1 MGIQR
6 TRLDALVL
14 AGALLLGGCSTYG
27 ITGALPA
34 VEEGNSAKVVVI
46 RPAQRMAVSV
56 VGSYPVLIDGIKIYK
71 IGSGQH
77 VSIPVT
83 AGRRIIAV
91 RCLGAIVTKTDVTV
105 PITLVRDEAVYFKL
119 EPSNWTCPDVTQIQS
134 DEAKDLMRDTTAIT
148 GVGDEGRPWR
158 TCRPIRLAGAEGEV
172 RTSG

>member
-1 MGIQR
+1 MPRVGIHR
-6 TRLDALVL
+6 TRPSLIYRPSRHALVL

-34 VEEGNSAKVVVI
+34 VEEGNSAKVMVI

-91 RCLGAIVTKTDVTV
+91 RCLGAIVTKAKTDVTM

-119 EPSNWTCPDVTQIQS
+119 EPSIWTCPDLTQIQS
-134 DEAKDLMRDTTAIT
+134 DEAGGLMRDTRDIT
-148 GVGDEGRPWR
+148 GVQR
-158 TCRPIRLAGAEGEV
+158 
-172 RTSG
+172 